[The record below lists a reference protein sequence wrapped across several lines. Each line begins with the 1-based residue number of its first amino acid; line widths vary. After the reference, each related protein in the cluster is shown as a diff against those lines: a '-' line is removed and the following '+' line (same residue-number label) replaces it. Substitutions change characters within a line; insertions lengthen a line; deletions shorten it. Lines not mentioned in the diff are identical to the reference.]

1 MTPAQCRAARAL
13 IDMTPGQLTQAAMVP
28 RRVVEDFEAGAGAE
42 NPAHLEAIRT
52 ALEAAGVEFANVAG
66 RPGVRIREG
75 NK

>member
-1 MTPAQCRAARAL
+1 
-13 IDMTPGQLTQAAMVP
+13 MVP